1 MLDKRKATR
10 TALENSSRTE
20 FYALLK
26 EAKLTP
32 RQEEILEMRFVKD
45 YTYVQIA
52 FYFYLD
58 VNTIKADMKK
68 AYDKLGRLL
77 FKQN

>member
-10 TALENSSRTE
+10 DALANSSRTE
-20 FYALLK
+20 FYTWIK

-32 RQEEILEMRFVKD
+32 RQEGILEMRFVKD
-45 YTYVQIA
+45 LTYIQIA
-52 FYFYLD
+52 FYFHLD
-58 VNTIKADMKK
+58 VNTIKGDMKK

-77 FKQN
+77 FK

>member
-10 TALENSSRTE
+10 EALTNSSRTE
-20 FYALLK
+20 FYALVK

-32 RQEEILEMRFVKD
+32 RQEGILEMRFVKD
-45 YTYVQIA
+45 LTYIQIA
-52 FYFYLD
+52 FYFHLD
-58 VNTIKADMKK
+58 VNTIKNDMKK

-77 FKQN
+77 FK